1 MIQKILIAEDLDS
14 ISLAVQ
20 YVLKELQHNHFQ
32 HDKFCD
38 GALLKIRKAIADQ
51 EPFDLLISDLSFKD
65 DGRKSNLSSGEE
77 LIAAVKAIQPSI
89 KVIVY
94 SVEEKEYRIKSLF
107 EKLQVDAFVV
117 KGRESLYQL
126 KTAIKTIEH
135 ENKRYISPEVQHV
148 LQNKTGTQ
156 IDDLDINLMKHL
168 SYGITQEEMEGVFKE
183 KGIKP
188 NSKSTIEK
196 RISRLK
202 IMFKA
207 NNPVHLVAI
216 AKDMGII

>member
-1 MIQKILIAEDLDS
+1 M
-14 ISLAVQ
+14 
-20 YVLKELQHNHFQ
+20 
-32 HDKFCD
+32 
-38 GALLKIRKAIADQ
+38 
-51 EPFDLLISDLSFKD
+51 
-65 DGRKSNLSSGEE
+65 
-77 LIAAVKAIQPSI
+77 
-89 KVIVY
+89 
-94 SVEEKEYRIKSLF
+94 F

-126 KTAIKTIEH
+126 KTAIKTIEY

>member
-1 MIQKILIAEDLDS
+1 MFQKILIAEDLDS

-20 YVLKELQHNHFQ
+20 HVLNELQLTSFQ
-32 HDKFCD
+32 HDKYCD
-38 GALLKIRKAIADQ
+38 EALLKIRKALADH

-65 DGRKSNLSSGEE
+65 DGRQSKLSSGEE
-77 LIAAVKAIQPSI
+77 LIAAAKAIQPNI

-94 SVEEKEYRIKSLF
+94 SVEDKDYRIKSLF
-107 EKLQVDAFVV
+107 EKLNVDAFVL

-126 KTAIKTIEH
+126 KTAIKTVAQ
-135 ENKRYISPEVQHV
+135 NKTYISPEVHHV

-156 IDDLDINLMKHL
+156 IDDFDVHLLKHL
-168 SYGITQEEMEGVFKE
+168 SYGIAQEDMEGVFKE

-188 NSKSTIEK
+188 SSKSTIEK
-196 RISRLK
+196 RLGKLK
-202 IMFKA
+202 VLFKA

-216 AKDMGII
+216 AKDLGII